1 MLPTKTLLIR
11 GDDTHAYR
19 DPAVYYKDGIYR
31 LYMTLVETESDGG
44 VYMYIAESRST
55 DLADWTAPK
64 KLTVRDRSK
73 NFSSPGNIVCHDGR
87 YIMCH
92 QSYCREHGEK
102 YGNDNCR
109 VYFSESR
116 DLETWSEPYPV
127 RLKGGKP
134 ISELGRM
141 IDPYLIYDRQNGLWN
156 CFYKQNGISRS
167 VSRDLVG
174 WEYLGSCD
182 GGENVS
188 IINVDGLY
196 HMFHSPSNG
205 IGHRVSTDLCH
216 WQELDTLYFGQRDW
230 IWARGRLTA
239 GAVVKVDDLYLM
251 FFHGTGPENEDVI
264 FDTHACIGL
273 AWSHDLVNWDWRE

>member
-1 MLPTKTLLIR
+1 MIPSKSLLIR
-11 GDDTHAYR
+11 GDTTHAYR

-31 LYMTLVETESDGG
+31 LYMTLVETEPDGG

-55 DLADWTAPK
+55 DLANWTPPK

-73 NFSSPGNIVCHDGR
+73 NYSSPGNIIYADGR
-87 YIMCH
+87 YIMCY

-102 YGNDNCR
+102 FGNENCR

-116 DLETWSEPYPV
+116 DLEEWGEPYPV
-127 RLKGGKP
+127 KLKGDTP

-141 IDPYLIYDRQNGLWN
+141 IDPYLIFDRQSGLWN

-167 VSRDLVG
+167 VSRDLVR

-188 IINVDGLY
+188 IIEANRLY
-196 HMFHSPSNG
+196 HMFHSPANG
-205 IGHRVSTDLCH
+205 IGHRVSPDLCH
-216 WQELDTLYFGQRDW
+216 WQELDTLYFGQDSW
-230 IWARGRLTA
+230 QWARGRLTA
-239 GAVVKVDDLYLM
+239 GAVIKVDDLYLM

-273 AWSHDLVNWDWRE
+273 AWSHDLVRWEWR